1 MPCGQRYERRY
12 HLKKDMIILNFDASE
27 DDSASQKLLSFVAD
41 EIFRFREELLTVCSC
56 HATYAFQS
64 ESTLYI
70 CLMSRN
76 VLLEADAKSEV

>member
-27 DDSASQKLLSFVAD
+27 DDSTSQKLLSFVAD

-64 ESTLYI
+64 ESTLYNY
-70 CLMSRN
+70 LNVKELLAQSRR
-76 VLLEADAKSEV
+76 EI